1 MWGSRCTRLSIFLA
15 ATLASAARGEAQQ
28 PTIQEAPPIRITVN
42 RVNVGVVVTD
52 SQGRFIEGLRTEDF
66 HVFDNGAEQPIASF
80 LSVQE
85 PAQVVLLI
93 ESGPAVR
100 FLGKT
105 YLQSAYNLL
114 NSLAP
119 DDRVAIAG
127 YSRNPQLL
135 WEFSPDKLATQ
146 VALRSLNFT
155 NGFGELNLSS
165 SLATTIDWLA
175 LFPGKK
181 TIVLL
186 SSGLD
191 TSPQANWQSIQQ
203 KLNVSDIRI
212 LAVSL
217 SGEIRK
223 PAKVKKLSPEA
234 RTDRA
239 FLKQG
244 FAQADQS
251 LRELSLATGGRVYF
265 PKNEKDF
272 ARSYSEIAQIV
283 RHEYSLTFAPPALDG
298 KVHSIKVKVNRF
310 WYHVDHRQ
318 AYLAQG
324 TAAN

>member
-1 MWGSRCTRLSIFLA
+1 MWGSRCCRLAIVLVA
-15 ATLASAARGEAQQ
+15 ALASAARAVAQQ
-28 PTIQEAPPIRITVN
+28 PSIQQAPPIRITVN

-52 SQGRFIEGLRTEDF
+52 SQGRFVEGLRREDF
-66 HVFDNGAEQPIASF
+66 HVYDNGVEQPIASF
-80 LSVQE
+80 LPVQE

-93 ESGPAVR
+93 ESGPAAR

-105 YLQSAYNLL
+105 YLQSADNLL
-114 NSLAP
+114 NSLAA

-127 YSRNPQLL
+127 YSRGPQLL

-146 VALRSLNFT
+146 EALRSLNFS

-165 SLATTIDWLA
+165 SLASTIDWLA

-181 TIVLL
+181 TVVLL

-191 TSPQANWQSIQQ
+191 TSPEANWQSIRQ
-203 KLNVSDIRI
+203 KLNISDIRI

-234 RTDRA
+234 RTDRV

-251 LRELSLATGGRVYF
+251 LRELSFATGGRAYF
-265 PKNEKDF
+265 PKNDKEF
-272 ARSYSEIAQIV
+272 ARTYSEIAQLV
-283 RHEYSLTFAPPALDG
+283 RHEYSLAFAPPALDG
-298 KVHSIKVKVNRF
+298 QIHSIKVKVRHF

-318 AYLAQG
+318 AYVAPA
-324 TAAN
+324 TTPN